1 MSRDYALSY
10 NPKGAEKSSISAVR
24 AKIEGSSADLP
35 IESDQH
41 SNERRHQH
49 AHDHFADG
57 LRNSYSGL
65 SVESDLFCG
74 GRTWPHECHVSLGFR
89 ESR

>member
-1 MSRDYALSY
+1 MPFKSCLAVYFSADMSRDYALSS
-10 NPKGAEKSSISAVR
+10 NPKGAEQSSISAVR

-57 LRNSYSGL
+57 LR
-65 SVESDLFCG
+65 
-74 GRTWPHECHVSLGFR
+74 GF
-89 ESR
+89 